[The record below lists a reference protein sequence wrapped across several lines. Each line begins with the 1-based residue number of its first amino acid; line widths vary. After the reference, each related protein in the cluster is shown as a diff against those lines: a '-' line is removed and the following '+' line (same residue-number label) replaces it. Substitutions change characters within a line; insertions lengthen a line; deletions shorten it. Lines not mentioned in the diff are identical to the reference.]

1 MGKKKPIVFYFYA
14 PDWDA
19 FAIEKKNKVYDEC
32 KKLGIVCS
40 PIDVETQK
48 GVDLSIRYQ
57 VRNVPTAVVM
67 DKGKVVDVL
76 KGNTIHEKLSH
87 IF

>member
-19 FAIEKKNKVYDEC
+19 FAYEKKNKVFNEC
-32 KKLGIVCS
+32 QKIGLSCS
-40 PIDVETQK
+40 AIDVETQN
-48 GVDLSIRYQ
+48 GVEMSIKYQ
-57 VRNVPTAVVM
+57 VRNVPTAVVV
-67 DKGKVVDVL
+67 DNGKVVDVL